1 MISSTLR
8 IISAASVADKTT
20 CALTCMSHQHHL
32 TGIAQTVRLEMQ
44 VHHSKCGFLKP
55 TRPWPGPGHL
65 MMLLPKES

>member
-32 TGIAQTVRLEMQ
+32 TGIARLCA
-44 VHHSKCGFLKP
+44 SKCKSITASVDSSSLHD
-55 TRPWPGPGHL
+55 PGL
-65 MMLLPKES
+65 VLAT

>member
-32 TGIAQTVRLEMQ
+32 TGSAQTVRLKMQ
-44 VHHSKCGFLKP
+44 VHHSKCGYLNP
-55 TRPWPGPGHL
+55 T
-65 MMLLPKES
+65 